1 MPPKIWSSCLDSF
14 KDFFAYL
21 QNARPVPFWNC
32 LYQVDFHAP
41 LVQRADESAFTNDNE
56 TVFLTTLFGKA
67 MGPVKSVDSH
77 RTFHIEWGPEGGD
90 TLHQLYKAQFAPL
103 ASVLWEDDE
112 DDAER
117 SRPKHPGRGGGWHW
131 SGRQHDGTPAPAL
144 DAPRL
149 RPERY
154 APVSWGRPQ
163 LATGFHAQ
171 GNSHA
176 VPSGHGGP
184 LVAYP
189 TFHLS
194 SQLLAANS
202 SRSQYSTDT
211 DRSSAGPNAHITF
224 RPSPLRN
231 QPSDSLDL
239 RALWENHCK
248 EHTNSVA
255 PAVDGAQETAASV
268 AQRYDGLVSSATGTA
283 PEGLEVHDL
292 SAVQAQLLALNDADA
307 AGNNHYNSTIDLGDV
322 DAAIGDQDVHSEDR
336 LPDFANTPSEVITD
350 SAVQKKLGKRK
361 AGAEDTAVKR
371 ARMVGPV
378 GA

>member
-1 MPPKIWSSCLDSF
+1 MPPKIWSYLDSF
-14 KDFFAYL
+14 EDLFAYL

-41 LVQRADESAFTNDNE
+41 LVQRVDESVFTNDNE

-67 MGPVKSVDSH
+67 MGQNLLTPTAPFVLS
-77 RTFHIEWGPEGGD
+77 GD
-90 TLHQLYKAQFAPL
+90 LKEETPSINYTRPSSLLWLHFSGKTTRRMPNAAIQNTLGSEVAGTGRV
-103 ASVLWEDDE
+103 ASMMEHLPQPSTLLVY
-112 DDAER
+112 A
-117 SRPKHPGRGGGWHW
+117 
-131 SGRQHDGTPAPAL
+131 
-144 DAPRL
+144 
-149 RPERY
+149 PERY
-154 APVSWGRPQ
+154 APVPWGRPQ
-163 LATGFHAQ
+163 LATGLYAQ

-176 VPSGHGGP
+176 VPSSHGGP
-184 LVAYP
+184 L
-189 TFHLS
+189 
-194 SQLLAANS
+194 LLA
-202 SRSQYSTDT
+202 SRSQYSVDT
-211 DRSSAGPNAHITF
+211 DGSSAGPNAHITF

-239 RALWENHCK
+239 RALWENHRK
-248 EHTNSVA
+248 EHTNSDSSLVGVGVA

-268 AQRYDGLVSSATGTA
+268 ALRYHGLASSATGTA

-292 SAVQAQLLALNDADA
+292 SAVQAQLLALNDANA
-307 AGNNHYNSTIDLGDV
+307 AGNNHYDSTIDLDDV
-322 DAAIGDQDVHSEDR
+322 DAAIGDQDVHSDDH

-361 AGAEDTAVKR
+361 AGAKDTAVKQ